1 MLDRRDFLKTT
12 LVASMSAADV
22 QVTAQ
27 SAGLF
32 PGFTARRV
40 QTSGATIQTL
50 VGGSGPPLLLLHGY
64 PQTHVEWHKIAPR
77 LAQRF
82 TVVMTDLRGYGDSSK
97 PADGDNHVNYSKRA
111 MALDQVEVMRAL
123 GHDRFAVVGHDRG
136 GRVTWRMAV
145 EHPERITRAAI
156 LDILPLPYSMVTRDF
171 ATQYFHWFFLI
182 QPAPF
187 PETLIG
193 NSAEFYLRSR
203 FLRPTGGT
211 GAFTDEAFAEYLR
224 CFKDPATIHATCED
238 YRAGATIDLEHSGA
252 DGSKKVTC
260 PLLVLWGERGTV
272 GRLYDPM
279 KIWREHAR
287 TSPARGCLPDT
298 FCRKKSRGNAR
309 GTDAVSRLDRGDAI
323 DRHAGS
329 TPRSRAV
336 RRRRTTRFHH
346 MITPVTNRT
355 AGTTPTTAH
364 TAFNHGPHC
373 GSRQRPK

>member
-12 LVASMSAADV
+12 LVASMSAADA

-27 SAGLF
+27 SARLF

-40 QTSGATIQTL
+40 QTSGASIHTL

-97 PADGDNHVNYSKRA
+97 PADGENHANYSKRA

-145 EHPERITRAAI
+145 EHPDRVTRAAI
-156 LDILPLPYSMVTRDF
+156 LDIVPLPYSTVTREF

-193 NSAEFYLRSR
+193 NNAEFYLRSR

-211 GAFTDEAFAEYLR
+211 GAVTDEAFAEYLR
-224 CFKDPATIHATCED
+224 CFKDPATIHATARTIGPGRRSTSNT
-238 YRAGATIDLEHSGA
+238 RARMARRRS
-252 DGSKKVTC
+252 SC

-279 KIWREHAR
+279 KIWREHATNVTGKALPAGHFLPEEVPDETLSALMPFL
-287 TSPARGCLPDT
+287 TS
-298 FCRKKSRGNAR
+298 
-309 GTDAVSRLDRGDAI
+309 
-323 DRHAGS
+323 
-329 TPRSRAV
+329 
-336 RRRRTTRFHH
+336 
-346 MITPVTNRT
+346 
-355 AGTTPTTAH
+355 
-364 TAFNHGPHC
+364 
-373 GSRQRPK
+373 

>member
-1 MLDRRDFLKTT
+1 MDRRDFLKTT
-12 LVASMSAADV
+12 LVASMSAADA

-27 SAGLF
+27 SARLF

-40 QTSGATIQTL
+40 QTSGASIHTL

-97 PADGDNHVNYSKRA
+97 PADGDNHANYSKRA

-136 GRVTWRMAV
+136 GRVAWRMAV

-156 LDILPLPYSMVTRDF
+156 LDIVPLPYSMVTRDF

-193 NSAEFYLRSR
+193 NNAEFYLRSR

-211 GAFTDEAFAEYLR
+211 GAITR
-224 CFKDPATIHATCED
+224 
-238 YRAGATIDLEHSGA
+238 
-252 DGSKKVTC
+252 
-260 PLLVLWGERGTV
+260 RG
-272 GRLYDPM
+272 
-279 KIWREHAR
+279 
-287 TSPARGCLPDT
+287 
-298 FCRKKSRGNAR
+298 
-309 GTDAVSRLDRGDAI
+309 
-323 DRHAGS
+323 
-329 TPRSRAV
+329 V
-336 RRRRTTRFHH
+336 RRV
-346 MITPVTNRT
+346 PAVLQ
-355 AGTTPTTAH
+355 
-364 TAFNHGPHC
+364 
-373 GSRQRPK
+373 GSRHDPRDVRGLSRRRDDRPRTLRRGRRARR